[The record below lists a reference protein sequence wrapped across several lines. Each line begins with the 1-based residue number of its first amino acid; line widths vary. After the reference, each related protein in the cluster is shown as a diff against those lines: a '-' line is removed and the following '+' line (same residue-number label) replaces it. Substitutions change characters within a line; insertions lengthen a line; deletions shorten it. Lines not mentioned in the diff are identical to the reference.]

1 MAKRKP
7 GMFTDKEIKS
17 MKPEAKE
24 YVCREGQGFSI
35 RVLPSGEKLWY
46 YIYTFEGRKRF
57 MRLGSYDPKFE
68 ATGVDGKKMGSIAY
82 HRQKCAE
89 ARNILSKGIDPLA
102 EKEQAAEARRNAF
115 TVDDLIKEYIDKHAK
130 PTKKAWKDDERL
142 LNKEVSPLWGKRK
155 AEDIKKRDAV
165 LLLEAI
171 VERGAPAMSNQTL
184 KVTRK
189 MFNFAIER
197 DILQTTPFLRFKAL
211 APNVRRGR
219 KLNELEIKAL
229 WTSLDTASISD
240 EIKRALKLVLV
251 TAQRPGEVSGMHRK
265 EIDGRWWT
273 IPAAR
278 AKNKKA
284 HRVYLTDTALDLIG
298 SLTVIDKK
306 TGEEKDK
313 GFIFPTPHVTKERAI
328 SSHALPVA
336 VRRNLS
342 WPVTDKKG
350 NQIFDKK
357 GNPVT
362 ENKLGVDKF
371 TPHDLRRTAA
381 TLLGSMGYSDELIHV
396 VLNHRKDVL
405 AEIYNR
411 HDYDKEKQAALETL
425 ERKVISIVSGSKM
438 DNVIPLQRRA

>member
-7 GMFTDKEIKS
+7 GQFTDKEIKS
-17 MKPEAKE
+17 MKPETKE

-57 MRLGSYDPKFE
+57 MKLG
-68 ATGVDGKKMGSIAY
+68 TGNYPDVSLAS
-82 HRQKCAE
+82 
-89 ARNILSKGIDPLA
+89 ARELFDKAKVKVKNGLDPLA
-102 EKEQAAEARRNAF
+102 EKELAADARRNAF
-115 TVDDLIKEYIDKHAK
+115 TVDDLIKEYINKHAK
-130 PTKKAWKDDERL
+130 PTKKLWKDDERL

-171 VERGAPAMSNQTL
+171 VERGTPAMSNQTL
-184 KVTRK
+184 KITRK

-197 DILQTTPFLRFKAL
+197 DILQTTPFLGVKAL
-211 APNVRRGR
+211 ALNVRRER
-219 KLNELEIKAL
+219 KLNESEIKTL
-229 WTSLDTASISD
+229 WTSLDTASVSD

-251 TAQRPGEVSGMHRK
+251 TAQRPGEVSGMHRT
-265 EIDGRWWT
+265 ELDGKWWT
-273 IPAAR
+273 IPAER

-284 HRVYLTDTALDLIG
+284 HRVYLTDTALELIG
-298 SLTVIDKK
+298 SLTVTDKK
-306 TGEEKDK
+306 TGEVKDK

-328 SSHALPVA
+328 SPHALPVA

-350 NQIFDKK
+350 NQLYDKK
-357 GNPVT
+357 GKPVT
-362 ENKLGVDKF
+362 ENKLGVDQF

-381 TLLGSMGYSDELIHV
+381 TLLGSMGYSDEVIHV
-396 VLNHRKDVL
+396 VLNHKKDVL

-411 HDYDKEKQAALETL
+411 HDYDKEKQQALEAL
-425 ERKVISIVSGSKM
+425 ERKLKVIIEGKQNE
-438 DNVIPLQRRA
+438 NVIPLKRRA

>member
-1 MAKRKP
+1 MEKRKP
-7 GMFTDKEIKS
+7 VQFTDKYIKS
-17 MKPEAKE
+17 LKPEAKE
-24 YVCREGQGFSI
+24 YWIREGQGFSI

-46 YIYTFEGRKRF
+46 YIYTFEVRKRF
-57 MRLGSYDPKFE
+57 MKLGAGNYPDVSL
-68 ATGVDGKKMGSIAY
+68 AS
-82 HRQKCAE
+82 
-89 ARNILSKGIDPLA
+89 ARELFDKAKVKVKNGLDPLE
-102 EKEQAAEARRNAF
+102 EKEQATEARRNAF
-115 TVDDLIKEYIDKHAK
+115 TVDDLIKEYINKHAK
-130 PTKKAWKDDERL
+130 PTKKLWKDDERL
-142 LNKEVSPLWGKRK
+142 LNKEVSPFWGKRK

-171 VERGAPAMSNQTL
+171 VERGTPAMSNQTL
-184 KVTRK
+184 KITRK
-189 MFNFAIER
+189 MFNFGIER
-197 DILQTTPFLRFKAL
+197 DILQTTPFLGVKAL
-211 APNVRRGR
+211 ALNVRRER
-219 KLNELEIKAL
+219 KLNESEIKAL
-229 WTSLDTASISD
+229 WTSLDSAFISD
-240 EIKRALKLVLV
+240 EIKRALKLVLI

-273 IPAAR
+273 IPAER

-298 SLTVIDKK
+298 SLTVTDKK

-313 GFIFPTPHVTKERAI
+313 GFIFPTPHLSKERPI
-328 SSHALPVA
+328 DSHALPVA
-336 VRRNLS
+336 VRRNLV

-350 NQIFDKK
+350 NQLFDKK

-362 ENKLGVDKF
+362 ENKLEIDKF

-411 HDYDKEKQAALETL
+411 HDYDKEKQAALEAL
-425 ERKVISIVSGSKM
+425 ERKVNSIVSDNKM